1 MFKTYFTTAIRN
13 LSRHKTNNIV
23 NIAGLMV
30 GFAAFLLIFLVI
42 GFEKSFDDFHRSK
55 NNIYRVVRIGKNP
68 VNREYR
74 TGVPFPVTL
83 GLRTDFPQL
92 ANAAAIFSDN
102 DVQVIVLAPDGST
115 LRKFKEQNG
124 VFFAEPNFF
133 QMFDFPLAEGDIK
146 TALKEPNTAL
156 LTKDVAAKYF
166 GDWRTA
172 IGKTIKLDGTLT
184 KITGILNTLP
194 PNTDFPLKAILSYA
208 TVMNYVDMSNWG
220 NISDNNYCFIELAPN
235 SSKSQFDR
243 LLAHFTDKHIKPVNP
258 GYDLALQPL
267 SEIHYDER
275 YGNFNGRT
283 FSKDLIFA
291 LSAIGIFLL
300 VIACVNYINL
310 ATAQAIN
317 RSREVGVRKVL
328 GGNRL
333 QLVLQFLGE
342 TGATTA
348 AALLG
353 ALVIVV
359 VTIPAV
365 NNLLDIQLSA
375 SVLYSAKYLGFLFLT
390 LVMVTALA
398 GFYPALVLSA
408 FKSVHVLKGWAG
420 ASNQTGILFRRGL
433 VVLQFVIAQGLIIGT
448 LVIAAQMDYFRNAD
462 LGFRKEA
469 VVNAGFPGDSLSR
482 TKVEMLRN
490 ELSKVSG
497 VEDIS
502 FSVFPPT
509 SGGGWYTDLRVNNN
523 KSVNPDMI
531 VNVKPADTSFFH
543 LYQLQLVAGR
553 VYFPSDT
560 MREFVV
566 NETVV
571 KNLGIRNPKDAIGK
585 PVNVDGKTFPIVGVV
600 KDFHVNS
607 LRDPIQGVVLTSMKN
622 QYDLANV
629 KIDMTKAKPA
639 LAAMEGIWNKT
650 FPDFVFEYRFL
661 DQSIADYYRQEN
673 QLSQLYKM
681 FAILAIFI
689 SCLGLYGLISFM
701 AVQRKKEIGIRK
713 VLGAPVR
720 GIVIL
725 LSKEFTVLIAIAFL
739 IASPLVWYFMN
750 QWLQQYTYR
759 ITIGAWIFAATI
771 FGSLFIA
778 WLTVGYTAI
787 AAARA
792 NPVKSLRRE

>member
-1 MFKTYFTTAIRN
+1 MFKTYLTTAIRN
-13 LSRHKTNNIV
+13 LSRHKTNGIINIV
-23 NIAGLMV
+23 GLMV

-42 GFEKSFDDFHRSK
+42 GFEKSFDDFHPAK

-83 GLRTDFPQL
+83 GLRTDLPQL

-102 DVQVIVLAPDGST
+102 DVQANVLAPDGSA
-115 LRKFKEQNG
+115 LRKFMEKNG

-133 QMFDFPLAEGDIK
+133 QMFHFPLLEGDIK

-156 LTKDVAAKYF
+156 LTKDIAAKYF

-172 IGKTIKLDGTLT
+172 VGKTIKLDGALT

-194 PNTDFPLKAILSYA
+194 VNTDFPLKAVISYV
-208 TVMNYVDMSNWG
+208 TLTNFVNMKNWA

-235 SSKSQFDR
+235 SSKSQFDQ
-243 LLAHFTDKHIKPVNP
+243 LLAHFTEKHITPVNP
-258 GYDLALQPL
+258 GYDLSLQPL

-300 VIACVNYINL
+300 IIACVNYINL

-328 GGNRL
+328 GSNRL

-348 AALLG
+348 VALLG
-353 ALVIVV
+353 ALLIVIFA
-359 VTIPAV
+359 IPAV

-375 SVLYSAKYLGFLFLT
+375 SVLYSGKYLGFLFLT
-390 LVMVTALA
+390 LVLVTALA

-408 FKSVHVLKGWAG
+408 FKSVHVLKGWVG

-462 LGFRKEA
+462 LGFRKDA
-469 VVNAGFPGDSLSR
+469 IVNAGFPGDSLSR
-482 TKVEMLRN
+482 TKVEMLKN
-490 ELSKVSG
+490 EILKVPG

-502 FSVFPPT
+502 LSVFPPAW
-509 SGGGWYTDLRVNNN
+509 GGGWYTDLRANNN
-523 KSVNPDMI
+523 KSVNADM
-531 VNVKPADTSFFH
+531 VVSLLPADTSYFH
-543 LYQLQLVAGR
+543 LYQFQLVAGR
-553 VYFPSDT
+553 IYFPSDT
-560 MREFVV
+560 IREFVV
-566 NETVV
+566 NETVI
-571 KNLGIRNPKDAIGK
+571 KKLGIRNPKDAIGK
-585 PVNVDGKTFPIVGVV
+585 PINVNGRTFPIVGVV

-607 LRDPIQGVVLTSMKN
+607 LRDPIQGVVLTTMKN
-622 QYDLANV
+622 QYSLANV
-629 KIDMTKAKPA
+629 KIDMTKAKSA
-639 LAAMEGIWNKT
+639 LSAMEAIWNKM
-650 FPDFVFEYRFL
+650 FPDIIFEYSFL

-673 QLSQLYKM
+673 QLSQLYKL

-720 GIVIL
+720 GIVIM

-759 ITIGAWIFAATI
+759 ITIGAWVFAATI
-771 FGSLFIA
+771 LGSLCIA

-787 AAARA
+787 TAARA
-792 NPVKSLRRE
+792 NPVKSLRTE